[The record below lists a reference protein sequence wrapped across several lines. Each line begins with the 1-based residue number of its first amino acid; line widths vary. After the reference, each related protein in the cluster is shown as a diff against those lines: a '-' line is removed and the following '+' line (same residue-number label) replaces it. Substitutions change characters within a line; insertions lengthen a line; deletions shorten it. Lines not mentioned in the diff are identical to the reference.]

1 MMRIFIG
8 DGRTDL
14 IWFRLRKPKVVL
26 KNFAYSSG
34 LYVEKHPRFVADLTG
49 KKAGDIGFEKEGVCF
64 AINNSDGTFHE
75 VIISLPLLSS
85 SVTSRRVPWGFYKTF
100 SFVLQFF
107 QFTSS

>member
-8 DGRTDL
+8 DGRIDL

-64 AINNSDGTFHE
+64 AINSDGTFHE

-85 SVTSRRVPWGFYKTF
+85 SVTSRRVRWGFYKTF